1 LSRQNLLLAAL
12 AVILLAVGGLGYYV
26 YQQSQD
32 NAGPGA
38 PAQEASTAAPAGTAP
53 KADGP
58 VPAPVFLVLDKAA
71 VLRFS
76 KAGQDIARQVQP
88 VVTQAQNSIL
98 GQRQSLEK
106 QAQALQQETTLSD
119 AERQK
124 RTAAL
129 EARAQALQNEA
140 ARRQQQLQTAMAR
153 ANEPLSKAVGEIV
166 PAIVKQRGANMVLDR
181 SAVAQADPAF
191 DITQEVITQLDARLP
206 SVKVDMNPPLAK
218 N

>member
-12 AVILLAVGGLGYYV
+12 AVILLAAGGLGFYF

-32 NAGPGA
+32 NAGPSA
-38 PAQEASTAAPAGTAP
+38 PAQQEAGATAPAAAP
-53 KADGP
+53 KAGGL
-58 VPAPVFLVLDKAA
+58 VPAPIFLVLDKSA

-88 VVTQAQNSIL
+88 IVNQAQNSIL

-106 QAQALQQETTLSD
+106 QAQALQQDTTLSD

-129 EARAQALQNEA
+129 EARAQALQEEA
-140 ARRQQQLQTAMAR
+140 GRRQQQLQAAMAR

-181 SAVAQADPAF
+181 AAIAQADPAF
-191 DITQEVITQLDARLP
+191 DITQDVITQLDARLP

-218 N
+218 K